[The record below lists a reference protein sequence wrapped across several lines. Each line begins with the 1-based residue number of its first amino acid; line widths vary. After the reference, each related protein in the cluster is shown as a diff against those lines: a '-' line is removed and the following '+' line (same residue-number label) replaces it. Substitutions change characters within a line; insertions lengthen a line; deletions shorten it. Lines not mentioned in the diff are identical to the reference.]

1 MENKMNKFGGE
12 RLLAVLV
19 ITFACVCMWG
29 CSDDVTFKWEETRRN
44 AKVIGFV
51 DDSLVMVGDYR
62 FWLESRETWNGGRY
76 DDEDAGNPRLCV
88 YNYRVQEDGPRW
100 CDSVS
105 ELHSSSWFYGQL
117 TDSVIWGSG
126 LPNSIKLW
134 KIGEKPHELKLN
146 SEFEGCS
153 KKIEARRIH
162 EWVDGKF
169 IVLGAT
175 SVNGKTVENAF
186 FAPDYGDE
194 YCQYAVL
201 DTLKRI
207 VTYKRLEKDL
217 EWIKQ
222 CDDVRAWEKDVYCLL
237 KNYDKTGFYLNVN
250 EKKEDSIFVANVIN
264 ISNLWNTFEFE
275 FMGNMIYFGHNINM
289 INYEKKKI
297 KIYPNVKATSAYNF
311 LDEKDNSVNYEEM
324 MR

>member
-1 MENKMNKFGGE
+1 MEKKVKTFGFEKM
-12 RLLAVLV
+12 LAVLV
-19 ITFACVCMWG
+19 VAFACECMWG
-29 CSDDVTFKWEETRRN
+29 CSDDVTFEWERTRRN

-62 FWLESRETWNGGRY
+62 FWLESKETWNGGRY

-117 TDSVIWGSG
+117 TDSVVWGSG

-146 SEFEGCS
+146 PEFEGCS
-153 KKIEARRIH
+153 KKVDARRIH

-169 IVLGAT
+169 IVLGTA
-175 SVNGKTVENAF
+175 SVNGKTLENAF
-186 FAPDYGDE
+186 FAPEYGDE

-217 EWIKQ
+217 EWIRK
-222 CDDVRAWEKDVYCLL
+222 CDDLKAIGEDVYCLFL
-237 KNYDKTGFYLNVN
+237 DKRLFNVYVAVNSEIKDSLMKETFKLNR
-250 EKKEDSIFVANVIN
+250 FANVAFIGSYMN
-264 ISNLWNTFEFE
+264 IYQSLCAF
-275 FMGNMIYFGHNINM
+275 GNGWHKWITNFNSQGISFGDGNGDYIT
-289 INYEKKKI
+289 YE
-297 KIYPNVKATSAYNF
+297 
-311 LDEKDNSVNYEEM
+311 
-324 MR
+324 